1 MECPEVARRLWE
13 YLDDELAA
21 KEARAIETHLA
32 GCRACHARCRRE
44 RAFLA
49 CLARSLSRPCS
60 VPERLH
66 ASLHGLLHVQDARW

>member
-21 KEARAIETHLA
+21 KEARAIERHLA
-32 GCRACHARCRRE
+32 GCRACDARCRRA

-49 CLARSLSRPCS
+49 CLARGLSRHCQA
-60 VPERLH
+60 PERLR
-66 ASLHGLLHVQDARW
+66 AGLHGRLDVQDPRR